1 MPEQDLADSSKKT
14 QQQVESRETRTA
26 SAERFQGGLHPIL
39 QLQQTMGNRF
49 VAQLIQTKR
58 LTSGGKMIGVQR
70 KLTVGAADGQYKQV
84 ADQMARQVVSAPG
97 AGSANAVQRARY
109 PEEDEG
115 QMLQIKPPADSI
127 TPNNAWL
134 ESKEK

>member
-1 MPEQDLADSSKKT
+1 
-14 QQQVESRETRTA
+14 
-26 SAERFQGGLHPIL
+26 
-39 QLQQTMGNRF
+39 
-49 VAQLIQTKR
+49 
-58 LTSGGKMIGVQR
+58 MIGVQR

-84 ADQMARQVVSAPG
+84 ADQMARQVVNAPSAG
-97 AGSANAVQRARY
+97 GANAVQRARY

-134 ESKEK
+134 ES